1 LFLPI
6 RVCRSKDFFRKEPIL
21 NSDGNSKQRWLKAEL
36 HAHCGLDPDD
46 SRICR
51 YTPEQLIARAA
62 TLGYEILAITCH
74 DLDVWT
80 ETLSEY
86 AMNLGITLIPGME
99 VTAEKTRHVLVYNF
113 HTCPEDLNT
122 LKKIRARSGKDTL
135 VIAPHAF
142 FPERSC
148 LRGLLP
154 KNLDVFDAI
163 EYSGF
168 HVRGLNFNR
177 RSARLAGETG
187 KSLVGS
193 GDIHF
198 LWQLGRTYTRVY
210 SEPDVQSVLHSI
222 KQGFVRIEVSP
233 LSWLEAATW
242 WATAI
247 WRKAAPADPAPLN
260 KIENGRGFGTA
271 QESVKP

>member
-1 LFLPI
+1 MSVKRF
-6 RVCRSKDFFRKEPIL
+6 CQEEPIL
-21 NSDGNSKQRWLKAEL
+21 NSGGNSKKRWLKAEL
-36 HAHCGLDPDD
+36 HAHCSLDPDD

-62 TLGYEILAITCH
+62 TLGYEVLGITCH
-74 DLDVWT
+74 NLDIWT
-80 ETLSEY
+80 KKLADY
-86 AMNLGITLIPGME
+86 AGNLGITLIPGME

-113 HTCPEDLNT
+113 NTCPEDLNT

-168 HVRGLNFNR
+168 QVRGLNYNR
-177 RSARLAGETG
+177 RSVQLARETG
-187 KSLVGS
+187 KPLVGS

-198 LWQLGRTYTRVY
+198 LWQLGRTYTWVY
-210 SEPDVQSVLHSI
+210 SEPDVQSVLSAI
-222 KQGFVRIEVSP
+222 KRGFVRLEVSP
-233 LSWLEAATW
+233 LSWFEAAKW
-242 WATAI
+242 WATVT
-247 WRKAAPADPAPLN
+247 WRRAAPADPAPLN

-271 QESVKP
+271 QQSVKP